1 MRNAECVSWEVAL
14 HGLCGSKAGNPA
26 DIGRA
31 LSAALD
37 RAARLWD
44 KSLQTV
50 MKTIDVLTQTASLA
64 ELVELAKQE
73 AGLVLV
79 KSGQPVAQ
87 VLPVSQSASQ
97 RVAPLHP
104 GAMEVSEDFDAP
116 LPDEFWLGKA

>member
-1 MRNAECVSWEVAL
+1 MA
-14 HGLCGSKAGNPA
+14 
-26 DIGRA
+26 
-31 LSAALD
+31 
-37 RAARLWD
+37 
-44 KSLQTV
+44 

-64 ELVELAKQE
+64 DLVELARQE

-87 VLPVSQSASQ
+87 VLPVSQPPRQ